1 MNDVILMNKSKDKDL
16 NSDEYNYMVTSA
28 LPYANG
34 PIHIGH
40 LAGAYLPADEYVRYL
55 RARGE
60 DVLYVCGTDEHG
72 TPIEM
77 KAHEEGKKPQ
87 EVVDKFH
94 DQIKETFDKVNI
106 SFDIFS
112 RTTEDIH
119 YKTSQDFF
127 SRLKEKDF
135 MDKRKSIQLYC
146 DNDEMF
152 LPDRYVNGTCPYCG
166 AEDQRGDQC
175 EECGH
180 VLDPDEL
187 KDPYCALCGETPVEK
202 ETEHYY
208 FELSRFQERLENW
221 IDENDH
227 WRKTTK
233 NMVKGWLEEGLEDR
247 SITRDLSWGIPLPE
261 GEDQDKTLYVWFE
274 APIGYLSFTK
284 QLTEDWKDYWL
295 EEGKETRLVH
305 FIGKDNVPFHA
316 IIWPAMLMG
325 YGDYD
330 GSEFVLPWMVPSNEH
345 LNLEGRQFSTSRDW
359 AIWIEDF
366 IENYPTDYL
375 RYYIT
380 AIAPEK
386 RDTDF
391 RWKDFQT
398 KVNNELADIYGN
410 FIHRALTFTQNYFD
424 GEVPE
429 ADNLNEVD
437 KEFLETIEETK
448 DKIESDMEKFKF
460 KKSLKGIITLAKEGN
475 AYFDKKKPWKT
486 IEDDEEKTATTINL
500 SLRLVKSLAVL
511 SHPFIP
517 DSSERVWNFLNMG
530 KEIEGSWSEIG
541 SKMKVGREIEEPE
554 VLFEKVEDEQ
564 IEKEIKSLKS
574 KSKEEEG
581 KKEKEDEKMTV
592 SFDEFQKLDIK
603 IGKVLSVSEI
613 EEADDLYKLVV
624 DMGIEK
630 RVLVAG
636 LRNHYDKDELKGKQI
651 SVLTNL
657 ESKEMFGIKSQGMLL
672 AAEEEQSGVVS
683 LLTPDKEVKE
693 GSEVH

>member
-1 MNDVILMNKSKDKDL
+1 MKEDKKKRSD
-16 NSDEYNYMVTSA
+16 SDEYNYLVTSA

-55 RARGE
+55 RAKGE
-60 DVLYVCGTDEHG
+60 DVLFVCGTDEHG

-77 KAHEEGKKPQ
+77 KAHEENKEPK

-94 DQIKETFDKVNI
+94 KQIKETFNKVNM

-112 RTTEDIH
+112 RTTEDVH
-119 YKTSQDFF
+119 YETSQDFF
-127 SRLKEKDF
+127 SKLKNQGL

-146 DNDEMF
+146 ENDEMF

-180 VLDPDEL
+180 VLDPEEL
-187 KDPYCALCGETPVEK
+187 IEPYCALCGETPVEK
-202 ETEHYY
+202 GNEHYY
-208 FELSRFQERLENW
+208 FKLSNFQEKLEKW
-221 IDENDH
+221 IDQNDH

-233 NMVKGWLEEGLEDR
+233 NMVDGWLKEGLEDR

-261 GEDQDKTLYVWFE
+261 GEDQSKTLYVWFE

-284 QLTEDWKDYWL
+284 QLTDQWKKYWL
-295 EEGKETRLVH
+295 QENKETRLVH

-325 YGDYD
+325 YGEYE
-330 GSEFVLPWMVPSNEH
+330 GSEFVLPWMIPSNEH
-345 LNLEGRQFSTSRDW
+345 LNLEGKQFSTSRDW
-359 AIWIEDF
+359 AIWIDDFLED
-366 IENYPTDYL
+366 YPKDYL

-386 RDTDF
+386 RDTDY
-391 RWKDFQT
+391 RWKDFQA
-398 KVNNELADIYGN
+398 KINNELADIYGN
-410 FIHRALTFTQNYFD
+410 FVHRALTFTQNYFN
-424 GEVPE
+424 GEIPE
-429 ADNLNEVD
+429 ANDLNEVD

-448 DKIESDMEKFKF
+448 EKIESNMEEFQF
-460 KKSLKGIITLAKEGN
+460 KKSLQEIISLAKEGN
-475 AYFDKKKPWKT
+475 SYFDKKKPWKT
-486 IEDDEEKTATTINL
+486 IENDKEVTATTINL
-500 SLRLVKSLAVL
+500 SLRLAKSLAIL

-517 DSSERVWNFLNMG
+517 DSSEKIWDFLRMER
-530 KEIEGSWSEIG
+530 EIEGAWTEIG
-541 SKMKVGREIEEPE
+541 SKMEVGREIKEPE

-564 IEKEIKSLKS
+564 IEKEVKKLQS
-574 KSKEEEG
+574 KSKEEEEE
-581 KKEKEDEKMTV
+581 KEKEEEKMSV
-592 SFDEFQKLDIK
+592 SFEDFQKMDIR
-603 IGKVLSVSEI
+603 IGKVVNVEEI
-613 EEADDLYKLVV
+613 EEADDLYKIVV
-624 DMGIEK
+624 DMGMEK

-636 LRNHYDKDELKGKQI
+636 LKGHYEKDELKGKQI

-672 AAEEEQSGVVS
+672 AAEDDESAVVS
-683 LLTPDKEVKE
+683 LLTPDKEVTE